1 MKKILLLASL
11 MALVSCGYKMVPASD
26 AHTAATLEG
35 LSKIADLARDLEA
48 IQ

>member
-1 MKKILLLASL
+1 MKKFLLLASL
-11 MALVSCGYKMVPASD
+11 MALFSCGYELVPTED

-48 IQ
+48 IR